1 MKSKPKE
8 LIQLG
13 HAIRVVRESRDF
25 SQDKFAYEIGVGRS
39 YYGSLERG
47 EINVSALTLIKI
59 VRGLGVEVSDIFP
72 QVLDQNISEK

>member
-1 MKSKPKE
+1 MIDKPPELKE
-8 LIQLG
+8 LG
-13 HAIRVVRESRDF
+13 KAIRAVRESKGF

-59 VRGLGVEVSDIFP
+59 SRGLNVEVFDIFP
-72 QVLDQNISEK
+72 SILDRN